1 MKETKET
8 RIASKEEANNDAFI
22 VGTIA
27 QSYVTG
33 KIAEETFYATRIS
46 TERISGTRDIIN
58 VLIPEKIL
66 NSDMTVGKK
75 VKIKGEF
82 RSENVKDDDGNT
94 HLLLYFFVNTIELAS
109 EFAMD
114 ENNICLNAYICKP
127 TVYRKTPLGKQV
139 TDMMV
144 AVNRPDGESDYIPC
158 IAWNRTARRLSNLT
172 PGNYIRIIGRMQ
184 SREYLKTLP
193 DGEKEKR
200 VAYEVSIKR
209 AFFEEE

>member
-8 RIASKEEANNDAFI
+8 RIGNNDAFI
-22 VGTIA
+22 VGTIE
-27 QSYVTG
+27 QRFVTG
-33 KIAEETFYATRIS
+33 EIAGETFYATRVL
-46 TERISGTRDIIN
+46 TERTSGYEDKIN
-58 VLIPEKIL
+58 VLISEKIFSS
-66 NSDMTVGKK
+66 NMTVGKK
-75 VKIKGEF
+75 IKIKGEF

-127 TVYRKTPLGKQV
+127 TFYRETPLGREI

-158 IAWNRTARRLSNLT
+158 IAWNRTARWSAALE
-172 PGNYIRIIGRMQ
+172 PGDYIRIIGRIQ
-184 SREYLKTLP
+184 SREYFKKRP

-209 AFFEEE
+209 TFFVEE

>member
-8 RIASKEEANNDAFI
+8 RIGNNDAFI
-22 VGTIA
+22 VGTIE
-27 QSYVTG
+27 QRFVTG
-33 KIAEETFYATRIS
+33 EIAGETFYATRVL
-46 TERISGTRDIIN
+46 TERTSGYEDKIN
-58 VLIPEKIL
+58 VLISEKIFSS
-66 NSDMTVGKK
+66 NMTVGKK
-75 VKIKGEF
+75 IKIKGEF

-127 TVYRKTPLGKQV
+127 TFYRETPLGREI

-158 IAWNRTARRLSNLT
+158 IAWNRTARWSEALE
-172 PGNYIRIIGRMQ
+172 PGDYIRIIGRIQ
-184 SREYLKTLP
+184 SREYFKKRP

-209 AFFEEE
+209 TFFVEE

>member
-8 RIASKEEANNDAFI
+8 RIGNNDAFI
-22 VGTIA
+22 VGTIE
-27 QSYVTG
+27 QSYVTE
-33 KIAEETFYATRIS
+33 KIAEETFCATRIS
-46 TERISGTRDIIN
+46 TERISGARDIIN

-66 NSDMTVGKK
+66 NPDMTVGKK

-127 TVYRKTPLGKQV
+127 TFYRETPLGREI

-158 IAWNRTARRLSNLT
+158 IAWNRTARWSAALE
-172 PGNYIRIIGRMQ
+172 PGDYIRIIGRIQ
-184 SREYLKTLP
+184 SREYLKKRP

-209 AFFEEE
+209 TFFVEE

>member
-8 RIASKEEANNDAFI
+8 RIGNNDAFI
-22 VGTIA
+22 VGTIE
-27 QSYVTG
+27 QSFVTG
-33 KIAEETFYATRIS
+33 EIAGETFYATRVL
-46 TERISGTRDIIN
+46 TERTSGYEDKIN
-58 VLIPEKIL
+58 VLISEKIFSS
-66 NSDMTVGKK
+66 NMTVGKK
-75 VKIKGEF
+75 IKIKGEF

-127 TVYRKTPLGKQV
+127 TVYRETPLGREI

-144 AVNRPDGESDYIPC
+144 AVHRPDGTSDYIPC
-158 IAWNRTARRLSNLT
+158 IAWNITARRLSGLK
-172 PGNYIRIIGRMQ
+172 PGGRIRIVGRMQ
-184 SREYLKTLP
+184 SREYFKTLP
-193 DGEKEKR
+193 NGDKEKR

-209 AFFEEE
+209 AFLEEM

>member
-8 RIASKEEANNDAFI
+8 RIGNNDAFI
-22 VGTIA
+22 VGTIE
-27 QSYVTG
+27 QRFVTG
-33 KIAEETFYATRIS
+33 EIDGETFYATRVL
-46 TERISGTRDIIN
+46 TERTSGYEDKIN
-58 VLIPEKIL
+58 VLISEKIFSS
-66 NSDMTVGKK
+66 NMTVGKK
-75 VKIKGEF
+75 IKIKGEF

-127 TVYRKTPLGKQV
+127 TFYRETPLGREI

-158 IAWNRTARRLSNLT
+158 IAWNRTARWSAALE
-172 PGNYIRIIGRMQ
+172 PGDYIRIIGRIQ
-184 SREYLKTLP
+184 SREYFKKRP

-209 AFFEEE
+209 TFFVEE

>member
-8 RIASKEEANNDAFI
+8 RIGNNDAFI
-22 VGTIA
+22 VGTIE
-27 QSYVTG
+27 QRFVTG
-33 KIAEETFYATRIS
+33 EIAGETFYATRVL
-46 TERISGTRDIIN
+46 TERTSGYEDKIN
-58 VLIPEKIL
+58 VLISEKIFSS
-66 NSDMTVGKK
+66 NMTVGKK
-75 VKIKGEF
+75 IKIKGEF

-127 TVYRKTPLGKQV
+127 TFYRETPLGREI

-158 IAWNRTARRLSNLT
+158 IAWNRTARWSAALE
-172 PGNYIRIIGRMQ
+172 PGDYIRIIGRIQ
-184 SREYLKTLP
+184 SREYLKKRP

-209 AFFEEE
+209 TFFVEE

>member
-8 RIASKEEANNDAFI
+8 RIGNNDAFI
-22 VGTIA
+22 VGTIE
-27 QSYVTG
+27 QRFVTG
-33 KIAEETFYATRIS
+33 EIDGETFYATRVL
-46 TERISGTRDIIN
+46 TERTSGYEDKIN
-58 VLIPEKIL
+58 VLISEKIFSS
-66 NSDMTVGKK
+66 NMTVGKK
-75 VKIKGEF
+75 IKIKGEF

-127 TVYRKTPLGKQV
+127 TFYRETPLGREI

-158 IAWNRTARRLSNLT
+158 IAWNRTARWSAALE
-172 PGNYIRIIGRMQ
+172 PGDYIRIIGRIQ
-184 SREYLKTLP
+184 SREYLKKRP

-209 AFFEEE
+209 TFFVEE